1 MTMTYYDIDDVSVSI
16 DDVARPPALP
26 FSDDHTRALIDQ
38 AVASLISLRLP
49 LSHDD
54 AAAELHA
61 LASIVAEAQA
71 RLPYAATDARDQ
83 DHSWAEIA
91 TCLGVSP
98 AAARRRFAGAAT
110 TRRSPLDPD

>member
-1 MTMTYYDIDDVSVSI
+1 MTYYDIDDAISI
-16 DDVARPPALP
+16 DDIARSPAPP

-49 LSHDD
+49 LSHGD
-54 AAAELHA
+54 ATAELHA

-71 RLPYAATDARDQ
+71 RLPYAVDEARDQ
-83 DHSWAEIA
+83 DHTWAEIA

-98 AAARRRFAGAAT
+98 AAARRRLAGHADM
-110 TRRSPLDPD
+110 RRSPLDPD